1 MGRGMDGPTPEEP
14 MALLD
19 VRGEGGGERK
29 AMSTRQQQGGKSRT
43 STDGVTGGRRH
54 QQQQKMSYQIGPPAG
69 LPLVVALNCMDD
81 CRAEAEALDGLA
93 VVEHV
98 GLAQVGEGKIEAAV
112 AVLVQSLAYLPR
124 AAQRR
129 LQPWQL
135 ILSLGCADKPVDS
148 GLASDLGLQLL
159 HVDSGRSEEV
169 ADTAMALILG
179 LLRRTPALAAQAGA
193 SAGWLGALPAACR
206 GMRRCRGQV
215 LGIIGASATACAL
228 ATRCLAFKM
237 NVIYL
242 DTEEGADGNRRH
254 RRAFPPQ
261 VKKMDSLQELL
272 SVSDVVSLHCPLT
285 NETVQIINAET
296 IKFLKPGAM
305 LVNTSSSHLLDDC
318 ALKEALIE
326 GTLAGC
332 ALDGVEGP
340 QWLEAW
346 VREMPNVLILPKSAD
361 YSEEV
366 WAEIRAKAVSVLRSF
381 LLEGVV
387 PVDAASDEEEDQR
400 DSMWQEER
408 AEKLDTEI
416 INVAR
421 TKDGEQRSGESQPGQ
436 DFRQKQMYFQSQE
449 QRVHPEADL
458 SHGLVQHDS
467 RSHNVKVS
475 GKKGKKRAGR
485 RKAAQ
490 QQLST
495 TLETLAAPEREANW
509 QALQRGDSENGLIAK
524 DSAADSNSRFD
535 SPDEAKVK
543 READGGPGLETTFET
558 IQMVQQ
564 GTEKGATPGVALD
577 QLKEG
582 QIVALRARGG
592 GGYYVARQKGPGRG
606 WRLDT
611 MVDVTCRD
619 PAAQFLVVVRNRDR
633 IGLRS
638 LAAGGKLLQAN
649 KKLELVFVNH
659 TFDVWES
666 WIVEGATLEDC
677 TLTNSKFRGSAHRLA
692 ELLNNIFTQDEG
704 LLNVAV
710 SCKTLVCLEVSIE
723 ILAAVGEEDGVAR
736 WLT

>member
-1 MGRGMDGPTPEEP
+1 MGKGLPVPPETSSGRV
-14 MALLD
+14 D
-19 VRGEGGGERK
+19 VGTTGERNHVG
-29 AMSTRQQQGGKSRT
+29 RKSRSDDT
-43 STDGVTGGRRH
+43 AERKTMAYDARSL
-54 QQQQKMSYQIGPPAG
+54 G

-81 CRAEAEALDGLA
+81 CRAEAEALEGVA
-93 VVEHV
+93 IVEHV

-135 ILSLGCADKPVDS
+135 ILSLGCADKAVDS
-148 GLASDLGLQLL
+148 GLANDLGLQLL

-215 LGIIGASATACAL
+215 LGIIGSTASACAL

-237 NVIYL
+237 RVIYL
-242 DTEEGADGNRRH
+242 DTEELQEMEGERRF
-254 RRAFPPQ
+254 RRALPPL
-261 VKKMDSLQELL
+261 VKKIESLQELL
-272 SVSDVVSLHCPLT
+272 SLSDVISLHCPLT
-285 NETVQIINAET
+285 NETIQIINAET
-296 IKFLKPGAM
+296 IKFIKPGAL
-305 LVNTSSSHLLDDC
+305 LVNTSSCHLLDDC
-318 ALKEALIE
+318 ALKEALID

-346 VREMPNVLILPKSAD
+346 VREMNNVLILPKSAD

-381 LLEGVV
+381 LLDGVV
-387 PVDAASDEEEDQR
+387 PANAASDDEDI
-400 DSMWQEER
+400 DSIWQDDR
-408 AEKLDTEI
+408 AEKMDKEST
-416 INVAR
+416 AR
-421 TKDGEQRSGESQPGQ
+421 IKEGEQRSGESHTAQ
-436 DFRQKQMYFQSQE
+436 DFRHKQMYFQSHD
-449 QRVHPEADL
+449 QRVPSQEDDM
-458 SHGLVQHDS
+458 SQGLVQRDS
-467 RSHNVKVS
+467 RNNHVKGS

-485 RKAAQ
+485 RKAQ
-490 QQLST
+490 QQPSGTVNASERDT
-495 TLETLAAPEREANW
+495 TWLTYQRED
-509 QALQRGDSENGLIAK
+509 RGNGTSSK
-524 DSAADSNSRFD
+524 DAVLNSNSRFG
-535 SPDEAKVK
+535 SPEESKIK
-543 READGGPGLETTFET
+543 RETDVTLGVET
-558 IQMVQQ
+558 IVESPQVLQKVAVKGTNQ
-564 GTEKGATPGVALD
+564 GAALD
-577 QLKEG
+577 YLKEG
-582 QIVALRARGG
+582 QIVALRARAD

-619 PAAQFLVVVRNRDR
+619 PAAQFLVIVRNRDR

-666 WIVEGATLEDC
+666 WIVEGSNLDDC
-677 TLTNSKFRGSAHRLA
+677 TLTNSKFRG
-692 ELLNNIFTQDEG
+692 
-704 LLNVAV
+704 V
-710 SCKTLVCLEVSIE
+710 SLDVSIE
-723 ILAAVGEEDGVAR
+723 ILAAVGEEDGVVR
-736 WLT
+736 WLS

>member
-1 MGRGMDGPTPEEP
+1 MG
-14 MALLD
+14 
-19 VRGEGGGERK
+19 K
-29 AMSTRQQQGGKSRT
+29 
-43 STDGVTGGRRH
+43 GVTMPPEASSGRVDGGRVAERNPG
-54 QQQQKMSYQIGPPAG
+54 SRQIGKMRSDGTVRKSKGYEPLSMG

-81 CRAEAEALDGLA
+81 CRAEAEALEGVA

-135 ILSLGCADKPVDS
+135 ILSLGCADKAVDS

-215 LGIIGASATACAL
+215 LGIIGTSASACAL
-228 ATRCLAFKM
+228 ATRCLSFKM
-237 NVIYL
+237 RVIYL
-242 DTEEGADGNRRH
+242 DTEEERDGDRRH
-254 RRAFPPQ
+254 RRAFPPL
-261 VKKMDSLQELL
+261 VKKSENLKELL
-272 SVSDVVSLHCPLT
+272 SLSDVVSLHCPLT

-296 IKFLKPGAM
+296 IKYIKPGAL

-387 PVDAASDEEEDQR
+387 PANAASDDEDSQR
-400 DSMWQEER
+400 DSLWQDDR
-408 AEKLDTEI
+408 QEKIDKEGITRI
-416 INVAR
+416 
-421 TKDGEQRSGESQPGQ
+421 KDGEQRSGESQTAQ
-436 DFRQKQMYFQSQE
+436 DFRHKQMYFQSQD
-449 QRVHPEADL
+449 QRVHSQEVDL
-458 SHGLVQHDS
+458 SHGLVQRDS
-467 RSHNVKVS
+467 RNNHVKGS

-485 RKAAQ
+485 RKAQ
-490 QQLST
+490 QQPSGT
-495 TLETLAAPEREANW
+495 SIASERDATW
-509 QALQRGDSENGLIAK
+509 LTLQREDRGNGTSSK
-524 DSAADSNSRFD
+524 DAVVNSNSRFG
-535 SPDEAKVK
+535 SPEESKIK
-543 READGGPGLETTFET
+543 RETDGTLGVET
-558 IQMVQQ
+558 IVESSQEVQKVAVKGTNQ
-564 GTEKGATPGVALD
+564 GAALD
-577 QLKEG
+577 YLKEG
-582 QIVALRARGG
+582 QIVALRARAD

-619 PAAQFLVVVRNRDR
+619 PRAQFLVVVRNRDR

-666 WIVEGATLEDC
+666 WIVEGSTLEDC
-677 TLTNSKFRGSAHRLA
+677 TLTNSKFRG
-692 ELLNNIFTQDEG
+692 
-704 LLNVAV
+704 V
-710 SCKTLVCLEVSIE
+710 SLDVSIE
-723 ILAAVGEEDGVAR
+723 ILAAVGEEDGVVR
-736 WLT
+736 WLS